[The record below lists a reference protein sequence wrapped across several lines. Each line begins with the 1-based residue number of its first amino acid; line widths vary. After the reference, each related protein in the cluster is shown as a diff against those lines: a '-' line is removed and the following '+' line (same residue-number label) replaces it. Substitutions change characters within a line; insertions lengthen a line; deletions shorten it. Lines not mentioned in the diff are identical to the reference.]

1 MYKFLF
7 FSLIILNQNLTT
19 LFDEG
24 NSFYNNGNYEQ
35 AIEKYSSI
43 IKSGFES
50 SELYY
55 NLGNSYYKINDIAN
69 SIFYFEKSLLLDPN
83 NLESKN
89 NLSFANNM
97 TIDRIETVPVNQI
110 AKLISNLSTLFKYQQ
125 WFYVALFIELISVV
139 FFILYLFNK
148 NPDTKRKY
156 FSIFISF
163 FILFSVVL
171 AISFNSKS
179 ISDKNNP
186 AIIFEN
192 RIAFKTEPNE
202 RSEQIFELNK
212 GTKVNIIEEVN
223 EWSLVELSNGSK
235 GWILIPPNTLLNNP
249 NEASF
254 TSLVNDFPIKLKI
267 IAIEINKI
275 KKLKILTIL
284 ISISIKDNMTFEH
297 LSEK

>member
-43 IKSGFES
+43 IKSGYES

-55 NLGNSYYKINDIAN
+55 NLGNSYYKLNDIAN

-110 AKLISNLSTLFKYQQ
+110 AKFISNLSTLFKYQQ
-125 WFYVALFIELISVV
+125 WFYFALFIELISVL
-139 FFILYLFNK
+139 FFVLYLFNK
-148 NPDTKRKY
+148 NSNTKRKY
-156 FSIFISF
+156 FSISISF
-163 FILFSVVL
+163 FILFSIVL

-179 ISDKNNP
+179 ISDKYNP

-202 RSEQIFELNK
+202 RSEQILELNK
-212 GTKVNIIEEVN
+212 GTKVNIIEDVN

-235 GWILIPPNTLLNNP
+235 GWVLKS
-249 NEASF
+249 SF
-254 TSLVNDFPIKLKI
+254 QPIK
-267 IAIEINKI
+267 
-275 KKLKILTIL
+275 
-284 ISISIKDNMTFEH
+284 
-297 LSEK
+297 

>member
-125 WFYVALFIELISVV
+125 WFYVALFIEQSNIKPLLV
-139 FFILYLFNK
+139 FK
-148 NPDTKRKY
+148 Q
-156 FSIFISF
+156 S
-163 FILFSVVL
+163 
-171 AISFNSKS
+171 
-179 ISDKNNP
+179 
-186 AIIFEN
+186 
-192 RIAFKTEPNE
+192 
-202 RSEQIFELNK
+202 
-212 GTKVNIIEEVN
+212 G
-223 EWSLVELSNGSK
+223 
-235 GWILIPPNTLLNNP
+235 
-249 NEASF
+249 
-254 TSLVNDFPIKLKI
+254 
-267 IAIEINKI
+267 
-275 KKLKILTIL
+275 
-284 ISISIKDNMTFEH
+284 
-297 LSEK
+297 

>member
-7 FSLIILNQNLTT
+7 FSLIILNQNLTN

-43 IKSGFES
+43 IKSGYES

-55 NLGNSYYKINDIAN
+55 NLGNSYYKLNDIAN

-110 AKLISNLSTLFKYQQ
+110 AKFMSNLSTLFKYQQ
-125 WFYVALFIELISVV
+125 WFYVALFIELVSVV
-139 FFILYLFNK
+139 FFVLYLFNK
-148 NPDTKRKY
+148 NPNTKRKY
-156 FSIFISF
+156 FSFSISF
-163 FILFSVVL
+163 FILFSIVL

-179 ISDKNNP
+179 ISDKYNP

-202 RSEQIFELNK
+202 ISEQIFELNK

-235 GWILIPPNTLLNNP
+235 GWVLKS
-249 NEASF
+249 SF
-254 TSLVNDFPIKLKI
+254 QSLK
-267 IAIEINKI
+267 
-275 KKLKILTIL
+275 
-284 ISISIKDNMTFEH
+284 
-297 LSEK
+297 

>member
-1 MYKFLF
+1 MFKFLY

-43 IKSGFES
+43 IKSGYES

-55 NLGNSYYKINDIAN
+55 NLGNSYYKLNDIAN

-110 AKLISNLSTLFKYQQ
+110 AKFISNLSTLFKYQQ

-139 FFILYLFNK
+139 FFVLYLFNFK
-148 NPDTKRKY
+148 M
-156 FSIFISF
+156 
-163 FILFSVVL
+163 
-171 AISFNSKS
+171 
-179 ISDKNNP
+179 
-186 AIIFEN
+186 IIF
-192 RIAFKTEPNE
+192 RIYTVKEFY
-202 RSEQIFELNK
+202 L
-212 GTKVNIIEEVN
+212 
-223 EWSLVELSNGSK
+223 
-235 GWILIPPNTLLNNP
+235 
-249 NEASF
+249 
-254 TSLVNDFPIKLKI
+254 
-267 IAIEINKI
+267 
-275 KKLKILTIL
+275 
-284 ISISIKDNMTFEH
+284 
-297 LSEK
+297 

>member
-43 IKSGFES
+43 IKSGYES

-55 NLGNSYYKINDIAN
+55 NLGNSYYKLNDIAN

-110 AKLISNLSTLFKYQQ
+110 AKFIFNLSTLFKYQQ

-139 FFILYLFNK
+139 FFVLYLFNK
-148 NPDTKRKY
+148 NPNTKRKY
-156 FSIFISF
+156 FSSFISF
-163 FILFSVVL
+163 FILFSIVL

-179 ISDKNNP
+179 ISDKYNP

-235 GWILIPPNTLLNNP
+235 GWILKS
-249 NEASF
+249 SF
-254 TSLVNDFPIKLKI
+254 QSLK
-267 IAIEINKI
+267 
-275 KKLKILTIL
+275 
-284 ISISIKDNMTFEH
+284 
-297 LSEK
+297 